1 MLKKKTLNNL
11 EWLRDVH
18 SQMLKELDEKYNEKS
33 MLEIKENGKQALE
46 QSIEA
51 LNDALCELRMMP
63 AINDFK
69 EGYKQAIID
78 GKTNFSSMQGKWG
91 KWIISEIRCPN
102 CLGYFDTDC
111 YSMGELKRC
120 PVCDAKLIGEE
131 ENA

>member
-1 MLKKKTLNNL
+1 MLKKETLSNL

-63 AINDFK
+63 AINRDELMASLRYAQNNLAVDYSEMDDEAVEK
-69 EGYKQAIID
+69 LDDSLDAIFAIV
-78 GKTNFSSMQGKWG
+78 S
-91 KWIISEIRCPN
+91 
-102 CLGYFDTDC
+102 
-111 YSMGELKRC
+111 
-120 PVCDAKLIGEE
+120 KLIGEE
-131 ENA
+131 EES